1 MSSIPILRRATR
13 LLLVAAATLALAAP
27 VAHAQGTPSLTDS
40 LSWDPAVRRGVLPNG
55 IRWFVKRNA
64 KPEARVSLRL
74 AVPIGSTAEDDDQ
87 QGIAHFVEHM
97 NFNGS
102 AHFKD
107 ADDLVAYLR
116 KIGLRFGADANAYT
130 SFDETVYMLDVPTD
144 GDTLLKTGLDA
155 LSDFAGRARM
165 SESEIDKERGVVMEE
180 WRLGRGAQE
189 RMQRQ
194 QLPLIFH
201 DSRYAV
207 RLPIGKPEIL
217 QGVSYARLRD
227 FYRDWYRPE
236 WMAVVAV
243 GDIDPDRMERL
254 IREHFSD
261 LPKRTDAR
269 EVPTFPIPA
278 HDETLIGVVTDKEAT
293 TSSVALVT
301 KRPRRAENRVDR
313 YRAGLVTDLFT
324 SMMNARFDEIAH
336 GADPPFLG
344 AGGGSFDFTRGTS
357 LFFVQAQ
364 VKDGQQARGFE
375 ALLRETARIRTHGFL
390 QSELDRARRER
401 IAELDRA
408 YAEREKTESRA
419 LASAIVTAYLNQEP
433 EPGIDASTRLAKALL
448 PGVTLDEV
456 NALADTLLSEK
467 SRVVLADGPEKADM
481 PPPTEATLRG
491 LLLASRTAKPE
502 AWVDRTSSKPL
513 MAKLPPVGKV
523 RSRRTI
529 DSLGVTVVTFA
540 NGAEVWLKPTD
551 FKADEVLFSSYARGG
566 LSTADS
572 ANWVAAWMSPFIVN
586 DNGVGGLKNTELQ
599 KLLAGKILRVTPYV
613 QGYLHGVNGSTRPED
628 LESALQVLN
637 LTFTQPT
644 EDPDAFTALK
654 AQFNAFLSNRANS
667 PEQVFADTVAWVNNG
682 GFYMSQVPTAAQV
695 GAVKLADALAFY
707 RKRFGNAADFTF
719 FFTGTFRPD
728 SLVPL
733 LARYVG
739 SLPSTGK
746 RSSAWVAKGPRFPTG
761 VTRVEVRKGVEPKGS
776 VRMTF
781 FTHTPI
787 EELDQHRAGTAAS
800 ILTDH
805 LRSSLRE
812 LLGGTYSVSA
822 RFGNQF
828 PLDGYSTM
836 TVSFGCDPTR
846 ADTLIATTLA
856 EVERMRH
863 DGPSLEDLAK
873 EQEVQRRELET
884 NLKQNGYWNGSLQ
897 TVNVLGWDPL
907 RILKRRE
914 RIDQLTPDAVHE
926 TFRRY
931 FPADDY
937 SVIRLVPE
945 TGKANP

>member
-1 MSSIPILRRATR
+1 MHASSTLRRGVG
-13 LLLVAAATLALAAP
+13 LVLAAAAVFVLAAP
-27 VAHAQGTPSLTDS
+27 LARAQSTPSLTDT
-40 LSWDPAVRRGVLPNG
+40 LRWDPTVRRGVLPNG

-64 KPEARVSLRL
+64 RPENRVSLRL
-74 AVPIGSTAEDDDQ
+74 AVPIGSTAEADDQ

-102 AHFKD
+102 EHFKD
-107 ADDLVAYLR
+107 ADELVAYLR

-144 GDTLLKTGLDA
+144 GDSLLKTGLDA

-165 SESEIDKERGVVMEE
+165 SDAEIDKERGVVMEE

-189 RMQRQ
+189 RMQRKQ
-194 QLPLIFH
+194 FPLVFH
-201 DSRYAV
+201 DSRYAE

-217 QGVSYARLRD
+217 QGVSHARLRD

-236 WMAVVAV
+236 WMAVIAV

-261 LPKRTDAR
+261 LPRRTDSR
-269 EVPTFPIPA
+269 EVPSFPIPA

-301 KRPRRAENRVDR
+301 KRSRTAENRVDR
-313 YRAGLVTDLFT
+313 FRAGLVRDLFT
-324 SMMNARFDEIAH
+324 AMLNARFDEIAH
-336 GADPPFLG
+336 RADAPFLG
-344 AGGGSFDFTRGTS
+344 AGAGSFDFTRGTS

-364 VKDGQQARGFE
+364 VKDGQQAKGFE
-375 ALLRETARIRTHGFL
+375 ALLQETARVREHGFL
-390 QSELDRARRER
+390 DSELDRARRER
-401 IAELDRA
+401 LAVIDRA
-408 YAEREKTESRA
+408 WAEREKTESRS
-419 LASAIVTAYLNQEP
+419 LASAMVSAYLNQEP
-433 EPGIDASTRLAKALL
+433 EPGIEASTKLARALL
-448 PGVTLDEV
+448 PGVTLAEV

-467 SRVVLADGPEKADM
+467 SRVVLADGPEKADA
-481 PPPTEATLRG
+481 PPPTEAELRA
-491 LLLASRTAKPE
+491 LLERSSTARPE
-502 AWVDRTSSKPL
+502 AWVDRGASKPL
-513 MAKLPPVGKV
+513 MAKLLAPGKV
-523 RSRRTI
+523 RSRRTL
-529 DSLGVTVVTFA
+529 DALGVTVVTFA
-540 NGAEVWLKPTD
+540 NGVEAWLKPTD
-551 FKADEVLFSSYARGG
+551 FKADEVLFSCYARGG

-572 ANWVAAWMSPFIVN
+572 AKWVSAWMSPFIVN

-599 KLLAGKILRVTPYV
+599 KLLAGRLIRVSPYV
-613 QGYLHGVNGSTRPED
+613 QGYLHGVNGNARPED
-628 LESALQVLN
+628 LEPALQVLN
-637 LTFTQPT
+637 LTFTRPT
-644 EDPDAFTALK
+644 QDPDAFAALQ

-667 PEQVFADTVAWVNNG
+667 PEQVFADTVTRVNNG
-682 GFYMSQVPTAAQV
+682 GFYMSQVPTADQV
-695 GAVKLADALAFY
+695 KAVRLADALDFH
-707 RKRFGNAADFTF
+707 RRRFANAADFTF
-719 FFTGTFRPD
+719 FFTGAFQPD

-733 LARYVG
+733 LARYLG

-746 RSSAWVAKGPRFPTG
+746 RTGAWVAKGPRYPPG
-761 VTRVEVRKGVEPKGS
+761 ITRVEVRKGVEPKGS
-776 VRMTF
+776 VRITY
-781 FTHTPI
+781 FTNAPI

-812 LLGGTYSVSA
+812 LLGGTYSVSV

-828 PLDGYSTM
+828 PIDGYSTM

-856 EVERMRH
+856 EVERMRR
-863 DGPSLEDLAK
+863 DGPSAEDLAK

-884 NLKQNGYWNGSLQ
+884 SLKQNGYWNGSLQ

-907 RILKRRE
+907 RILQRRE
-914 RIDQLTPDAVHE
+914 RIDRLTTESVHD

-931 FPADDY
+931 FPADHY

-945 TGKANP
+945 IAKANP